1 MERNDLE
8 DEFSLGVQRIIA
20 ARDLKPATLSLS
32 AGLGQTAVRDLFRKA
47 SSPKVSTAQALAA
60 ALGLSIDQI
69 IAVGRGASADFQP
82 LPAAQAHLV
91 QVMNVSAS
99 AGYGEIV
106 DSEYIVDRMAF
117 PPGYLASI
125 TKAGPESL
133 SIISVHGDS
142 MVPTLYNNDL
152 VMIDRSKRD
161 LSFDGLFVIRDDGVG
176 LLIKRVGRA
185 SQRGFVMLIPDNK
198 SYPTVERS
206 RDEIEVIGRVIW
218 VGKKV

>member
-1 MERNDLE
+1 M
-8 DEFSLGVQRIIA
+8 
-20 ARDLKPATLSLS
+20 
-32 AGLGQTAVRDLFRKA
+32 TAPRKA
-47 SSPKVSTAQALAA
+47 SSPKVSTAQALAST
-60 ALGLSIDQI
+60 LGLSIDQI
-69 IAVGRGASADFQP
+69 ISVGRGADLD
-82 LPAAQAHLV
+82 LPPVGVGPSDLV
-91 QVMNVSAS
+91 QVLNVSAS
-99 AGYGEIV
+99 AGFGEIV
-106 DSEYIVDRMAF
+106 ESEYIVDRMAF

-125 TKAGPESL
+125 TKAGPENL

-185 SQRGFVMLIPDNK
+185 SQRGYVMLIPDNK

-206 RDEIEVIGRVIW
+206 REEIEVIGRVIW